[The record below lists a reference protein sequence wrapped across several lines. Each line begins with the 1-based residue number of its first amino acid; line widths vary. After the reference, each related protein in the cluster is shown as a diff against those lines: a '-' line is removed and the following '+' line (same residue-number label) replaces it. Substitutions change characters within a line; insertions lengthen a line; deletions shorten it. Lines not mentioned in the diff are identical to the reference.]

1 MEYSSYSGIEVLR
14 EINRQKGGSET
25 NFIPVVFTSMLA
37 HGGQESTIILP
48 EKPKIQLVYS
58 ISQTPQVALDF
69 QLFEA
74 GLAACFICGIQ

>member
-1 MEYSSYSGIEVLR
+1 MIKRTLFLKMPASIQARFWEDMEYSSYSGIEVLR

-48 EKPKIQLVYS
+48 EKPKIPVG
-58 ISQTPQVALDF
+58 V
-69 QLFEA
+69 
-74 GLAACFICGIQ
+74 